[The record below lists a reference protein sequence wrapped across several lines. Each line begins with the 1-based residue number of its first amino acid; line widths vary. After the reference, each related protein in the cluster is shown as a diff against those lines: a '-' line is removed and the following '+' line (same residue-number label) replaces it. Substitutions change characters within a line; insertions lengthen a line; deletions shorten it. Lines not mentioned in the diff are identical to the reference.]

1 MIVLQKV
8 SKHYKKSLSKV
19 MALDDIDLTVKNNE
33 FVVIRGPSGSGKTT
47 LLLTIGGMLQ
57 PTEGRLTVAG
67 IDPYHIGSK
76 SRLAFRAE
84 KIGFVFQLFHLIPY
98 LTVLENVL
106 QPAGAVGGGSQE
118 AFKTRAKHLLEQ
130 VKLDVRS
137 DHFPAE
143 LSAGEKQRA
152 AIARAMLRK
161 PEILLADEPTG
172 NLDPENAAGIA
183 RSLAE
188 VHRDGC
194 TVVVVTHGR
203 DCDPYTGRI
212 IHLKSGRIC
221 A

>member
-1 MIVLQKV
+1 
-8 SKHYKKSLSKV
+8 

-57 PTEGRLTVAG
+57 PTKGRLTVAG